1 MVKKKANKRK
11 KLLGKLGI
19 GLFLYGIF
27 LVGLCIQ
34 SASLGYQIIQ
44 LEKDISGLQT
54 ENDRIEY
61 RIAQLTALPRI
72 ETVAQTELNMY
83 KPDNSIKMAVSG
95 QSNSSSQDSSQVAT
109 VDESLVL
116 EDNEGGSL
124 EKLYLSLMQ
133 LADNN

>member
-1 MVKKKANKRK
+1 MIQAGYTYEPAWNEEIVIEPRKQRIVKKVVKKKANKRK

-83 KPDNSIKMAVSG
+83 KPDNSKSF
-95 QSNSSSQDSSQVAT
+95 
-109 VDESLVL
+109 LWW
-116 EDNEGGSL
+116 
-124 EKLYLSLMQ
+124 
-133 LADNN
+133 